1 MGSRTAP
8 RPWARS
14 AGVCL
19 VFVALLLG
27 FGTLRGHAAAPVA
40 PMSGVADPPI
50 ALTDRSAKI
59 LGVVPGDRIELS
71 ATAAGPWRRFR
82 VAAVYQPAVY
92 PTEISRTRVDV
103 RLHLADLQALEGG
116 GDAVDSVVA
125 RVRRPN
131 RPADVVA
138 RLNALALGFRA
149 YTSADLAARGSTTF
163 EVIARFHRAISV
175 VTILASSVFLL
186 AIMTLRGEEMRRQV
200 GVMRLMGISH
210 RTVAAVVVLI
220 AAAIALAGSLVG
232 VALGYGLSALINAYY
247 RALFDTPLVFSE
259 ITVPVLLVA
268 VGLSVALGIAAGAAT
283 AWRLLR
289 RRPLEQLGR

>member
-1 MGSRTAP
+1 MAL
-8 RPWARS
+8 
-14 AGVCL
+14 VC
-19 VFVALLLG
+19 G
-27 FGTLRGHAAAPVA
+27 IGTLRGRAAAAASPAAV
-40 PMSGVADPPI
+40 GADPPV

-59 LGVVPGDRIELS
+59 LGVHPGDRIELS
-71 ATAAGPWRRFR
+71 ATAAGPWRTFR
-82 VAAVYQPAVY
+82 VAAVYQPSVY

-103 RLHLADLQALEGG
+103 RLHLADLQALEGA
-116 GDAVDSVVA
+116 GDAVDSVVV
-125 RVRRPN
+125 RVRQPTRPSE
-131 RPADVVA
+131 VVD

-149 YTSADLAARGSTTF
+149 YTSMDLAARGSTTF

-200 GVMRLMGISH
+200 GVMRLMGISQ
-210 RTVAAVVVLI
+210 RTIGTVVVLI

-259 ITVPVLLVA
+259 ITGTVLLVA
-268 VGLSVALGIAAGAAT
+268 VGLSVVLGVAAGAAT

-289 RRPLEQLGR
+289 RAPLEQVGR